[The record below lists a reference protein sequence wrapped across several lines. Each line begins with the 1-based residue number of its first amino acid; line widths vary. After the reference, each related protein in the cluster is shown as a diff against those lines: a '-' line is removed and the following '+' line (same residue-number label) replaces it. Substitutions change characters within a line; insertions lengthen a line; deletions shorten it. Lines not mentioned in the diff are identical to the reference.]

1 MPTDEELEKQLR
13 DAQRMEIVGR
23 LATAMAHDF
32 NNVLAVILGAASLLE
47 LQLKNAEGSRKL
59 ANDISAAA
67 TRGTE
72 LLKQLL
78 TFGRA
83 EPSLPAHVAVDLAST
98 LDGLLPLIHRLLG
111 HSITLRTELRP
122 GCSVTADPGMLG
134 QLLVNL
140 ALHARDAMREG
151 GTLAIELEPAA
162 SVASAASVPAFVE
175 LRVADTGAGIAPAD
189 LPHTFDSRVSS
200 GLASVAR
207 IVAQHGGEISV
218 ESTLGRGTTFRIR
231 LPHRAPV
238 ATPRRDAQST
248 ARTRPLTI
256 LLVED
261 TEQVRS
267 VIAAMLELD
276 GHRLLQAGSAGGAF
290 AHWAE
295 HGEQI
300 DLLLADVLLRGELD
314 GPALARELRRDRPD
328 LPVILT
334 STLPIGESVQ
344 DRVPDCD
351 YLQKPFGLDDL
362 NAVLAL
368 RFR

>member
-1 MPTDEELEKQLR
+1 MPTDEQLEKQLR
-13 DAQRMEIVGR
+13 DAQRMETVGR

-59 ANDISAAA
+59 ANDISVAA

-151 GTLAIELEPAA
+151 GTLAIELEPMA
-162 SVASAASVPAFVE
+162 SVASVPAFVE
-175 LRVADTGAGIAPAD
+175 LRIADTGAGIAPSD
-189 LPHTFDSRVSS
+189 LPHVFDSRVSS

-207 IVAQHGGEISV
+207 IVAQHGGQISV
-218 ESTLGRGTTFRIR
+218 DSTLGRGTTFRIR
-231 LPHRAPV
+231 LPQRASV
-238 ATPRRDAQST
+238 AMPRRDAQST
-248 ARTRPLTI
+248 ARGRPLTI

-295 HGEQI
+295 HGETI

-351 YLQKPFGLDDL
+351 YLQKPFGLDEL
-362 NAVLAL
+362 NAILAL